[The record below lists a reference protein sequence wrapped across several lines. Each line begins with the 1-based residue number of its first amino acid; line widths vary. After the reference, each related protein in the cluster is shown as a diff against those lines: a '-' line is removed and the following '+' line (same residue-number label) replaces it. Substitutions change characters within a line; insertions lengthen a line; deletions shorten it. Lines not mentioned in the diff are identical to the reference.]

1 MSRAQ
6 LEKLEA
12 ASRLVQEPFDV
23 TYTNHAIRFVVD
35 GMALPV
41 RWQSRVDGASKS
53 GAIDLMHL
61 NDQTIQLQF
70 EITDAK
76 LFGFDLHSEVE

>member
-1 MSRAQ
+1 
-6 LEKLEA
+6 
-12 ASRLVQEPFDV
+12 
-23 TYTNHAIRFVVD
+23 
-35 GMALPV
+35 MALPV
-41 RWQSRVDGASKS
+41 RWQSGVDGASKS